1 MIGPQG
7 ASLKKKIIDKYN
19 FTVYNARWQ
28 FFIHIIHHISIKM
41 FYVKWSKHFAFQPL
55 EIRKIGEE
63 KIMFNVQFVFIE
75 LRFNDFIAKKW
86 TSYLFLI
93 VNQRFA

>member
-1 MIGPQG
+1 M
-7 ASLKKKIIDKYN
+7 
-19 FTVYNARWQ
+19 
-28 FFIHIIHHISIKM
+28 
-41 FYVKWSKHFAFQPL
+41 KWSKHFAFQPL

-63 KIMFNVQFVFIE
+63 KKMFNVQCVFIE